1 MLMHLLYGSFALLL
15 LLYVMRALLM
25 AGYDNLNLKHIQR
38 NNNTVMRGWMNKM
51 LRLKPITQ
59 MKLNPRSID
68 HKIHMR
74 FQKKATL
81 YYYGIWVCLFAILL
95 LVAKIYLDAF

>member
-1 MLMHLLYGSFALLL
+1 MLTLLLYGFFALLL

-25 AGYDNLNLKHIQR
+25 AGYDNLNLKHVQR
-38 NNNTVMRGWMNKM
+38 NNNSLIRGWMQKM
-51 LRLKPITQ
+51 LQLKPITQ

-68 HKIHMR
+68 HKIHIR
-74 FQKKATL
+74 FQKKATI

-95 LVAKIYLDAF
+95 LVAKIYLGAF

>member
-1 MLMHLLYGSFALLL
+1 MLMLLLYGSFALLL

-38 NNNTVMRGWMNKM
+38 NNNSLVKGWIQKM

-59 MKLNPRSID
+59 MKLTPRSID
-68 HKIHMR
+68 QKIHVR
-74 FQKKATL
+74 FQKKATF
-81 YYYGIWVCLFAILL
+81 YYYGIWACMFAILFL
-95 LVAKIYLDAF
+95 AAKIYLDAF

>member
-1 MLMHLLYGSFALLL
+1 MLMLLLYGSFALLFV
-15 LLYVMRALLM
+15 LYVMRALLM

-38 NNNTVMRGWMNKM
+38 NNNMLMRRWIGKM
-51 LRLKPITQ
+51 LQLKPITQ

-68 HKIHMR
+68 HKIHIR

-81 YYYGIWVCLFAILL
+81 YYYGIWICMFAILFL
-95 LVAKIYLDAF
+95 AAKIYLDAF

>member
-1 MLMHLLYGSFALLL
+1 MLMLLLYGSFALLFI
-15 LLYVMRALLM
+15 LYVMRALLM
-25 AGYDNLNLKHIQR
+25 SGYDNLNVKHIERTNQS
-38 NNNTVMRGWMNKM
+38 VMKGWVNKM

-81 YYYGIWVCLFAILL
+81 YYYGIWACMFAILFL
-95 LVAKIYLDAF
+95 AAKIYLDAF

>member
-1 MLMHLLYGSFALLL
+1 MLMLLLYGSFALLFV
-15 LLYVMRALLM
+15 LYVLRALLM
-25 AGYDNLNLKHIQR
+25 AGYDNLNLKHVQR
-38 NNNTVMRGWMNKM
+38 NNNSLMRGWLKKM

-68 HKIHMR
+68 HKIHVR

-81 YYYGIWVCLFAILL
+81 YYYGIWACLFAILFL
-95 LVAKIYLDAF
+95 AAKIYLDAF